1 MTIQYEKMI
10 VLLFNQLFM
19 FRLQTAKILY
29 DLLQEAKR
37 FLLFFFIGDYHI
49 QSMRNEFHFDVFTSH
64 PRIAVLVHYPFF
76 GAVYLYLF
84 GTHGF
89 NAAVLVNRFIE

>member
-37 FLLFFFIGDYHI
+37 FLLFFFYW
-49 QSMRNEFHFDVFTSH
+49 RLSH
-64 PRIAVLVHYPFF
+64 SVH
-76 GAVYLYLF
+76 
-84 GTHGF
+84 
-89 NAAVLVNRFIE
+89 EE

>member
-29 DLLQEAKR
+29 DCCRRLKGSSSF
-37 FLLFFFIGDYHI
+37 FLLEIITF
-49 QSMRNEFHFDVFTSH
+49 S
-64 PRIAVLVHYPFF
+64 P
-76 GAVYLYLF
+76 
-84 GTHGF
+84 
-89 NAAVLVNRFIE
+89 

>member
-29 DLLQEAKR
+29 DLLHMQKVS
-37 FLLFFFIGDYHI
+37 I
-49 QSMRNEFHFDVFTSH
+49 S
-64 PRIAVLVHYPFF
+64 VLI
-76 GAVYLYLF
+76 LD
-84 GTHGF
+84 
-89 NAAVLVNRFIE
+89 III

>member
-29 DLLQEAKR
+29 DLLQEAKVPP
-37 FLLFFFIGDYHI
+37 LFFYW
-49 QSMRNEFHFDVFTSH
+49 RLSH
-64 PRIAVLVHYPFF
+64 SVH
-76 GAVYLYLF
+76 
-84 GTHGF
+84 
-89 NAAVLVNRFIE
+89 EE

>member
-29 DLLQEAKR
+29 IGYIKLQKKLRAGNTTCPQFVEKVC
-37 FLLFFFIGDYHI
+37 F
-49 QSMRNEFHFDVFTSH
+49 
-64 PRIAVLVHYPFF
+64 
-76 GAVYLYLF
+76 
-84 GTHGF
+84 
-89 NAAVLVNRFIE
+89 

>member
-49 QSMRNEFHFDVFTSH
+49 QSMRNDKDGTS
-64 PRIAVLVHYPFF
+64 R
-76 GAVYLYLF
+76 
-84 GTHGF
+84 T
-89 NAAVLVNRFIE
+89 VNGSRMVTSISPSVKEA

>member
-37 FLLFFFIGDYHI
+37 SLLFFFIGDI
-49 QSMRNEFHFDVFTSH
+49 TFS
-64 PRIAVLVHYPFF
+64 P
-76 GAVYLYLF
+76 
-84 GTHGF
+84 
-89 NAAVLVNRFIE
+89 

>member
-49 QSMRNEFHFDVFTSH
+49 QSMRN
-64 PRIAVLVHYPFF
+64 RC
-76 GAVYLYLF
+76 LYLPSPDRR
-84 GTHGF
+84 H
-89 NAAVLVNRFIE
+89 NALPLLWCGVSLSFWHAWF